1 MGKDLQG
8 IVSLSLTENG
18 YCSLSFLIGTGL
30 RLGGKVIVKIYSYFL
45 MVNRSASYQVISS
58 LIQQVLST
66 TTGLWWSLYVQCVR
80 RSSEQHG

>member
-45 MVNRSASYQVISS
+45 MVN
-58 LIQQVLST
+58 
-66 TTGLWWSLYVQCVR
+66 
-80 RSSEQHG
+80 